1 LRNLVKGVTVN
12 GVRYASTEISVDRRG
27 DGKNSWLSVSL
38 REGKNRE
45 VRKLLTHAGLVV
57 NRLIRISYGPYQLGN
72 LAAGKIADVSSK
84 VLHEQLG
91 SDWTERLR

>member
-1 LRNLVKGVTVN
+1 
-12 GVRYASTEISVDRRG
+12 
-27 DGKNSWLSVSL
+27 
-38 REGKNRE
+38 
-45 VRKLLTHAGLVV
+45 LVV